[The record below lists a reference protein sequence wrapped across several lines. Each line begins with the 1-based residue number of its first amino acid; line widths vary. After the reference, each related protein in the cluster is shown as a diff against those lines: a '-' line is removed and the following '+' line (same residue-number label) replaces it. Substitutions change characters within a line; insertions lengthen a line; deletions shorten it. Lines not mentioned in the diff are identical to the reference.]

1 MAAMSQGPLEAV
13 AFPLMSK
20 EFNIIIT
27 CCHQLFMLYFDL
39 FGGMVAFRMAE
50 MYPNFVKKMMISSS
64 GVGFVLTSLDELLCQ
79 EQSV

>member
-1 MAAMSQGPLEAV
+1 MSQGPLEAA

-50 MYPNFVKKMMISSS
+50 MYPNFQLR
-64 GVGFVLTSLDELLCQ
+64 GGFHVD
-79 EQSV
+79 